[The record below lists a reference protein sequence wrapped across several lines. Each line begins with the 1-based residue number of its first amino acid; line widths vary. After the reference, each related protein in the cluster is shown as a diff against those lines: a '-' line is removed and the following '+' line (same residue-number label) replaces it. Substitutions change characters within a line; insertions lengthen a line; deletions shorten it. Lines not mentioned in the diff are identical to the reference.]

1 MEFFAGRRSDV
12 KLEGKRI
19 DAWLSLAKK
28 GIVTRHTKEAK
39 KRGSWQLKSSEDFGQ
54 GCFDAKG
61 P

>member
-1 MEFFAGRRSDV
+1 V

-28 GIVTRHTKEAK
+28 GIVTRHIKEAK
-39 KRGSWQLKSSEDFGQ
+39 KRGSWLLKSSEDFGL
-54 GCFDAKG
+54 GYLDAKR